1 MRLLRNRTFKL
12 VFLSVHVF
20 VTLAM
25 GISQEQLGYMENK
38 RNSLCKKVHLIG
50 FLSPYT
56 LSNRTRVVYPLVE
69 FDSETFEESSSIWG
83 EMSCY
88 RITHEFLEFLFVA
101 TRRRRHII
109 TCFQSKASILT
120 LHLRVKKG

>member
-50 FLSPYT
+50 FLSLYT
-56 LSNRTRVVYPLVE
+56 SSNRTRVVYPLVE

-88 RITHEFLEFLFVA
+88 RITHEFLFVA
-101 TRRRRHII
+101 TTRRRHII